1 MFYMQKIIPILGWLF
16 MGNPDNYR
24 LLGVYT
30 NLFRNCDTAC
40 RVFQAAGLHAETQ
53 SYFFGCATG
62 IVGRKP
68 A

>member
-1 MFYMQKIIPILGWLF
+1 MFYLRYVIPTIGRVF

-30 NLFRNCDTAC
+30 SNFGRCDQAIEIFRE
-40 RVFQAAGLHAETQ
+40 AGFTVQ
-53 SYFFGCATG
+53 PRSFFFGCATG
-62 IVGRKP
+62 FRGKKV